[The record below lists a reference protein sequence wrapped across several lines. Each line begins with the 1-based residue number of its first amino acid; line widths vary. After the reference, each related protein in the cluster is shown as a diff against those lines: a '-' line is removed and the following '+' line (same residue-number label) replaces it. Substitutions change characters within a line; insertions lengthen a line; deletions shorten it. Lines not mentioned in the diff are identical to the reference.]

1 MEAQIDATK
10 YSKKE
15 LTAIA
20 AKAGKK
26 AVKEAKKSLYAM
38 TKRKADDSSD
48 DDESVESTKSDE
60 ISVASVNMLE
70 ASSMA
75 ELDKQLA
82 EFDFSNAAMDDKS
95 EGEVSC

>member
-1 MEAQIDATK
+1 
-10 YSKKE
+10 
-15 LTAIA
+15 
-20 AKAGKK
+20 
-26 AVKEAKKSLYAM
+26 M